1 MDTSE
6 ADHWHCL
13 GSSGPNFDPYR
24 RELGSGRVAMP
35 AEERPG
41 ENTLLGPLIF
51 LKKEKNIRILREAN
65 IMCLYMSVVL
75 YLDWTSNQQNQRQ
88 EPGNLEKKFMPR
100 CMEEIRGKIRNR

>member
-51 LKKEKNIRILREAN
+51 LKKRKKYSNSEGSKHNVFVYE
-65 IMCLYMSVVL
+65 CCVVL
-75 YLDWTSNQQNQRQ
+75 GLDFKPA
-88 EPGNLEKKFMPR
+88 EPKTRTRKP
-100 CMEEIRGKIRNR
+100 